1 MSCLLFINWKYN
13 GAIPGVVIKNA
24 CLIPFPHSSRCNCKF
39 WSNLWVN
46 WWFLS
51 FFTGYSPLNSSSFS
65 PTLRTKMFN
74 LKQVIWSLLSS
85 VGWKVYF
92 YFSSTISLLRKVT
105 SHPEEKQKS
114 KSLLIHEPQCKQWQ
128 CIKANTVYLLAL
140 FHLEDNEL
148 HKDIY
153 SVTWAPLHPPAFHLK
168 KVIIPPLNSVIAL

>member
-1 MSCLLFINWKYN
+1 MFCLNETQICNSQCSGVCIDTREINGQLVTTTFLTTGPWSTKRPGCNPGSAIFINWKYN

-46 WWFLS
+46 WWFFS
-51 FFTGYSPLNSSSFS
+51 FFTGYSPNSSSFS

-114 KSLLIHEPQCKQWQ
+114 KSLLIHEP
-128 CIKANTVYLLAL
+128 
-140 FHLEDNEL
+140 
-148 HKDIY
+148 
-153 SVTWAPLHPPAFHLK
+153 
-168 KVIIPPLNSVIAL
+168 